1 MLAENRI
8 VRTASVL
15 LGATLA
21 AWSAQALAARRA
33 DFVLDATTGRTLYA
47 RHADEKRYPAS
58 LTKMMTLY
66 LLFGELE
73 RKHVTLDTPFHVS
86 AHAAAQ
92 APVKLWMKAGDTIT
106 AGDAIRAIVTLSAND
121 AAVTIAENLSGSEA
135 AFAQRMTHTA
145 HRLGMADTVF
155 RTASG
160 LPAAGQYTTAHD
172 MALLGA
178 ALRARFPQYYGF
190 FHTTRFV
197 FHGHV
202 YRDHDHVLHEFRH
215 VDGIKTGYTD
225 ASGFNIVTSYRRNGR
240 KMIVV
245 VMGGPTWRARDSRDA
260 ALIRRYAGKL
270 QRGSGTFESLMA
282 GIRRAEAVAW
292 PPEAKPVEVA
302 SAAGDAAG
310 AAFNV
315 RRADDVSIRVGALP
329 SRQAAQ
335 IVLAATEPVVEPM
348 LDGAHPLTRRV
359 ARDGKTFFRA
369 VYAGFDDVDSA
380 QQACSAL
387 KRHHFPCYAV
397 VRPAAD

>member
-1 MLAENRI
+1 MLAGNRM
-8 VRTASVL
+8 VRTASLL
-15 LGATLA
+15 LGVAVA
-21 AWSAQALAARRA
+21 AWSSQASATRRA
-33 DFVLDATTGRTLYA
+33 AFVLDATTGRTLYA

-73 RKHVTLDTPFHVS
+73 RKRVTLDTPFHVS

-92 APVKLWMKAGDTIT
+92 APVKLWMKPGDTIT

-121 AAVTIAENLSGSEA
+121 AAVTIAENLSGSED
-135 AFAQRMTHTA
+135 AFARRMTRTA
-145 HRLGMADTVF
+145 HRLGMMNTVF
-155 RTASG
+155 LTASG

-178 ALRARFPQYYGF
+178 ALRARFPQYYDL

-197 FHGHV
+197 FRGRV
-202 YRDHDHVLHEFRH
+202 YHDHDHVLHQFRH

-225 ASGFNIVTSYRRNGR
+225 ASGFNIVTSYRRRGR

-245 VMGGPTWRARDSRDA
+245 VMGGSTWQARDARDA
-260 ALIRRYAGKL
+260 ALIRRYASKL
-270 QRGSGTFESLMA
+270 AHGGGNFASLMA
-282 GIRRAEAVAW
+282 GIRRAETVAW
-292 PPEAKPVEVA
+292 PVVVA
-302 SAAGDAAG
+302 STAPQATAAVANE
-310 AAFNV
+310 AFSA
-315 RRADDVSIRVGALP
+315 RRTDDVSIRVGALP
-329 SRQAAQ
+329 SQQAAQ

-359 ARDGKTFFRA
+359 DRDGKTFFRA

-380 QQACSAL
+380 QQACSVL
-387 KRHHFPCYAV
+387 RRHHFPCYAV

>member
-1 MLAENRI
+1 MRVEHRI
-8 VRTASVL
+8 VRNATVL
-15 LGATLA
+15 LIGAIA
-21 AWSAQALAARRA
+21 AWSAPAMAAPRA
-33 DFVLDATTGRTLYA
+33 AVVLDASTGRTLYA

-73 RKHVTLDTPFHVS
+73 RKRVTLDTPFRVS

-92 APVKLWMKAGDTIT
+92 APVKLWMKPGDTIT

-121 AAVTIAENLSGSEA
+121 AAVTIAENLSGSET
-135 AFAQRMTHTA
+135 AFARRMTATA
-145 HRLGMADTVF
+145 HRLGMTGTVF

-178 ALRARFPQYYGF
+178 ALRARFPQYYHF
-190 FHTTRFV
+190 FQTTRFA
-197 FHGHV
+197 FRGRV
-202 YRDHDHVLHEFRH
+202 YHDHDHVLHQFHH

-245 VMGGPTWRARDSRDA
+245 VMGGATWRARDHRDA
-260 ALIRRYAGKL
+260 SLIRRYAGKL
-270 QRGSGTFESLMA
+270 QRGRGTFAELTA
-282 GIRRAEAVAW
+282 GIRRAEDVAW
-292 PPEAKPVEVA
+292 APQPKPVQVA

-310 AAFNV
+310 AAFSV
-315 RRADDVSIRVGALP
+315 RRAEDVSIRVGALP

-359 ARDGKTFFRA
+359 DRDGKTFFRA

-380 QQACSAL
+380 QQACSTL

>member
-1 MLAENRI
+1 MLAGNRM
-8 VRTASVL
+8 VRTASLL
-15 LGATLA
+15 LGVTLA
-21 AWSAQALAARRA
+21 AWSSQASATRRA
-33 DFVLDATTGRTLYA
+33 AFVLDATTGRTLYA
-47 RHADEKRYPAS
+47 RHADERRYPAS

-73 RKHVTLDTPFHVS
+73 RKHVTLDTQFRVS

-92 APVKLWMKAGDTIT
+92 APVKLWLKAGDTIT

-121 AAVTIAENLSGSEA
+121 AAVTIAENLSGSET
-135 AFAQRMTHTA
+135 AFAQRMTRTA
-145 HRLGMADTVF
+145 HELGMENTVF

-160 LPAAGQYTTAHD
+160 LPAAGQFTTAHD

-178 ALRARFPQYYGF
+178 ALRARFPQYYDL

-197 FHGHV
+197 FRGRV
-202 YRDHDHVLHEFRH
+202 YHDHDHVLHQFHH

-225 ASGFNIVTSYRRNGR
+225 ASGFNIVTSYRRHGR

-245 VMGGPTWRARDSRDA
+245 VMGGPTWRARDARDA

-270 QRGSGTFESLMA
+270 QRGGTFDTLMA
-282 GIRRAEAVAW
+282 NIRRAEDVAW
-292 PPEAKPVEVA
+292 PRPKPVMVA
-302 SAAGDAAG
+302 SATADAAG
-310 AAFNV
+310 SAFSV
-315 RRADDVSIRVGALP
+315 HRADDVSIRVGALP

-348 LDGAHPLTRRV
+348 LDGAHALTRSV
-359 ARDGKTFFRA
+359 DRDGKTFFRA
-369 VYAGFDDVDSA
+369 VYAGFDDIDSA
-380 QQACSAL
+380 QQACSVL